1 MLFALANEVKPWY
14 SLTGSDAQ
22 PKQEGGDISLSIEE
36 TKYVHCSAKLHS
48 FMLLIIIF
56 PHNNLLACKK
66 KFIQTFLQ

>member
-1 MLFALANEVKPWY
+1 MLFTLAKKLKPWH

-36 TKYVHCSAKLHS
+36 TKYVHCSYS
-48 FMLLIIIF
+48 FMFIYS
-56 PHNNLLACKK
+56 HKKLLACKK